1 MSKKLEKYRTERDRN
16 NAKIAELKEEN
27 RELDRLITELENTEI
42 IGLVRAENMR
52 PEELAEF
59 LNALRQRAAREEDDH
74 EKEY

>member
-1 MSKKLEKYRTERDRN
+1 MSKKLEKYRAERDRN

-59 LNALRQRAAREEDDH
+59 LNALRRPVTKEEDDH
-74 EKEY
+74 EKEC

>member
-1 MSKKLEKYRTERDRN
+1 MSKKLEKYRAERDKN

-27 RELDRLITELENTEI
+27 RELDRVITELENTEI

-59 LNALRQRAAREEDDH
+59 LSRIRQSSIKEENKREE
-74 EKEY
+74 E

>member
-1 MSKKLEKYRTERDRN
+1 MSKKLEKYRAERERN

-59 LNALRQRAAREEDDH
+59 LNALRQPVNKEDDEH
-74 EKEY
+74 EKEC

>member
-1 MSKKLEKYRTERDRN
+1 MSKKLEKYRAERDKN

-59 LNALRQRAAREEDDH
+59 LNALRQPECREDDEH
-74 EKEY
+74 EEEC

>member
-1 MSKKLEKYRTERDRN
+1 MRKKLEKYRAERERN

-52 PEELAEF
+52 PEEKQ
-59 LNALRQRAAREEDDH
+59 LRRDGIAAGRLWQW
-74 EKEY
+74 

>member
-1 MSKKLEKYRTERDRN
+1 MSKKLDKYRAERDRN

-59 LNALRQRAAREEDDH
+59 LNTLRQPVSKEDDEH

>member
-1 MSKKLEKYRTERDRN
+1 MSKKLEKYRAERDRN

-59 LNALRQRAAREEDDH
+59 LNTLRQPVSKEDDEH
-74 EKEY
+74 EKEC

>member
-1 MSKKLEKYRTERDRN
+1 MSKKLEKYRAEREKN

-27 RELDRLITELENTEI
+27 RELDRVITELENTEI

-59 LNALRQRAAREEDDH
+59 LSRIRQSSIKEENKREE
-74 EKEY
+74 E

>member
-1 MSKKLEKYRTERDRN
+1 MSKKLDKYRAERDRN

-52 PEELAEF
+52 LEELAEF
-59 LNALRQRAAREEDDH
+59 LNTLRQPVSKEDDEH

>member
-1 MSKKLEKYRTERDRN
+1 MSKKLEKYRAERDRN

-59 LNALRQRAAREEDDH
+59 LNTLRQPASKEDDEH
-74 EKEY
+74 EKEC

>member
-1 MSKKLEKYRTERDRN
+1 MSKKLEKYRAERDKN

-27 RELDRLITELENTEI
+27 RELDRVITELENTEI

-59 LNALRQRAAREEDDH
+59 LSKIRQSSIKEENKH
-74 EKEY
+74 EEE

>member
-1 MSKKLEKYRTERDRN
+1 MSKKLEKYRAERDKN

-27 RELDRLITELENTEI
+27 RELDRVITELENTEI

-59 LNALRQRAAREEDDH
+59 LSRIRQSFIKEENKREE
-74 EKEY
+74 E

>member
-1 MSKKLEKYRTERDRN
+1 MSKKLEKYRAERDRN

-52 PEELAEF
+52 PDELAEF
-59 LNALRQRAAREEDDH
+59 LNALRQPASKEEDEH
-74 EKEY
+74 EKEC

>member
-1 MSKKLEKYRTERDRN
+1 MSRKLEKYRAEREKN
-16 NAKIAELKEEN
+16 NARIAELKEEN

-59 LNALRQRAAREEDDH
+59 LTRLRKPVMREEYGH
-74 EKEY
+74 EEK

>member
-1 MSKKLEKYRTERDRN
+1 MSKKLEKYRAERDRN

-27 RELDRLITELENTEI
+27 RELDRVITELENTEI

-59 LNALRQRAAREEDDH
+59 LSRIRQSSIKEENKREE
-74 EKEY
+74 E

>member
-1 MSKKLEKYRTERDRN
+1 MSKKLEKYRAERDRN

>member
-1 MSKKLEKYRTERDRN
+1 MSKKLEKYRAERDRN

-42 IGLVRAENMR
+42 IGLVRAENIR

-59 LNALRQRAAREEDDH
+59 LNALRKPVTKEDEH

>member
-1 MSKKLEKYRTERDRN
+1 MSKKHEKYRTERDRN

>member
-1 MSKKLEKYRTERDRN
+1 MSKKLEKYRAERDRN

-59 LNALRQRAAREEDDH
+59 LNALRQPTSKEDDEH